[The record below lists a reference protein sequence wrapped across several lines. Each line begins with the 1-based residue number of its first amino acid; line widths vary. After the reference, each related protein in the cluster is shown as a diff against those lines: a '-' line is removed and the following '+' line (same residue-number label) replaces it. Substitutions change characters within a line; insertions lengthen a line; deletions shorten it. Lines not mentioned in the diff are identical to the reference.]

1 MTFESMANPAQQEI
15 YNEAIEELASQAN
28 MASYNKAMN
37 ALINLYPQWNDYER
51 SECIQQDLRDFLE
64 RNTNV

>member
-1 MTFESMANPAQQEI
+1 MTFESMANPVQQEL
-15 YNEAIEELASQAN
+15 YDKAIKELATQAN

-51 SECIQQDLRDFLE
+51 SECIQQDLRDFLV
-64 RNTNV
+64 RGTDD